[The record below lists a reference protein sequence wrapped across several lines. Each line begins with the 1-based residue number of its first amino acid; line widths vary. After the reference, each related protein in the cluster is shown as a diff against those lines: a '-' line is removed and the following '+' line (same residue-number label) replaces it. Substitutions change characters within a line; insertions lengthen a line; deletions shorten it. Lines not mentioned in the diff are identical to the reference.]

1 MKTVYALILAILAFS
16 AYGQTG
22 NDAAQAPE
30 LSPGG
35 EQPPALALRV
45 IQTRIFETNLKDLT
59 DAYKEMCK
67 NGGGIISSI
76 EYCGHAKLKAFK
88 KFYSQAAHIEGEVE
102 TVDATHVKLRIRIK
116 DVTGTPAFNKFVY
129 SAVFKDISDSLGILG
144 VPINV
149 KIAE

>member
-22 NDAAQAPE
+22 GDTAQEPE

-35 EQPPALALRV
+35 EQPSALALRV

-59 DAYKEMCK
+59 DAYKEMCR
-67 NGGGIISSI
+67 NGGGIFFSI
-76 EYCGHAKLKAFK
+76 ENCTYVKLKAFK
-88 KFYSQAAHIEGEVE
+88 KFYSQMASIEGEVE

-116 DVTGTPAFNKFVY
+116 DVSGTPAFNKFVY

-149 KIAE
+149 KNAE